1 MTSSTAFPRH
11 GDKQNSPFFEDYLI
25 RLLEERDRS
34 GLTGMIDQI
43 EAIMITVDPGHS
55 IRYIGEL
62 ALMTPYHYL
71 VTLESKSHWTHILR
85 VDMNSPDFLVREVK
99 DRRTRGIFRSLNE
112 VYPIG
117 ARKPNSRYMG
127 ELLRVNDLH
136 NVVECQQ
143 AREFRFFSQ
152 DDTRRLELPGNLAIV
167 KPSPYTH
174 NIVGYME
181 RPLDQIRTYALGI
194 SSIRPEVQEVYL
206 AAKELQKKL
215 RIDDLIL
222 PIDHLATR
230 IYCQNR
236 EVAIL
241 EWLSLSSY
249 YYWGSYDITDQ
260 NSSTNVTKSTHH
272 SSEIHSPAKVFTANN
287 TPYFVNHLE
296 RKPSP
301 TETFVRNYGP
311 RLHHIA
317 LAVRDGEIEGRENIE
332 HVVSQIASQGRDFLL
347 DVIGSSEQGLKQI
360 FSSAS
365 EHSSLIIEYVQR
377 FGDFQGF
384 FTKENVA
391 ELTHAAG
398 VEEELLELQAAS
410 RLPHGKASSRS
421 MQLNR
426 SPGRGHSKQQNGG
439 YDR

>member
-1 MTSSTAFPRH
+1 MTVSTAFPRQ
-11 GDKQNSPFFEDYLI
+11 GDKENSPFFEEYLL

-34 GLTGMIDQI
+34 GLTDMIDQV

-55 IRYIGEL
+55 VRYIGEL
-62 ALMTPYHYL
+62 TLMTPYHYL
-71 VTLESKSHWTHILR
+71 VTLESESHWTHILR
-85 VDMNSPDFLVREVK
+85 VDMYSPDFLVREVK

-117 ARKPNSRYMG
+117 RHKPNSRYMG
-127 ELLRVNDLH
+127 EILRVKDMH
-136 NVVECQQ
+136 SVVECQR

-152 DDTRRLELPGNLAIV
+152 DETRKLELPGNLSIV

-181 RPLDQIRTYALGI
+181 RPSDQIRTYALGI
-194 SSIRPEVQEVYL
+194 SNINPEVQEVYL
-206 AAKELQKKL
+206 AAKALQKKL

-230 IYCQNR
+230 IYSQNR

-249 YYWGSYDITDQ
+249 YYWGSFDIQDQ
-260 NSSTNVTKSTHH
+260 NSSTNVTKSVHH
-272 SSEIHSPAKVFTANN
+272 NSEIHSPAKVFTANN
-287 TPYFVNHLE
+287 TPYFINHLE
-296 RKPSP
+296 KKPSP

-317 LAVRDGEIEGRENIE
+317 MAVRDGETDGSENID
-332 HVVSQIASQGRDFLL
+332 HVVNQIAAQGQNFLL
-347 DVIGSSEQGLKQI
+347 DVIGSRNQGLKQI

-377 FGDFQGF
+377 FGDFKGF

-398 VEEELLELQAAS
+398 VDEELQELHAS
-410 RLPHGKASSRS
+410 V
-421 MQLNR
+421 
-426 SPGRGHSKQQNGG
+426 
-439 YDR
+439 

>member
-1 MTSSTAFPRH
+1 MTSSTTFPRH
-11 GDKQNSPFFEDYLI
+11 GDKENSPFFEEYLQ

-34 GLTGMIDQI
+34 GLTAMIDQI
-43 EAIMITVDPGHS
+43 EAIMITVDPGS
-55 IRYIGEL
+55 AIRYIGEL

-71 VTLESKSHWTHILR
+71 VTLESESHWTHVLR
-85 VDMNSPDFLVREVK
+85 IDMDAPDFLVREVK
-99 DRRTRGIFRSLNE
+99 DPRMRGIFRSLNE

-127 ELLRVNDLH
+127 EILRVEDMH
-136 NVVECQQ
+136 SVVECQQ

-152 DDTRRLELPGNLAIV
+152 NDARKLELPGNLAIV

-174 NIVGYME
+174 NIVGYIE
-181 RPLDQIRTYALGI
+181 RPPEQIRVYALGI
-194 SSIRPEVQEVYL
+194 SSINPEVQEVYL
-206 AAKELQKKL
+206 AAKELQHKL
-215 RIDDLIL
+215 AIDDLIL

-230 IYCQNR
+230 VYSQNR

-249 YYWGSYDITDQ
+249 YYWGSYDIRDQ
-260 NSSTNVTKSTHH
+260 NSSTNVTKSVHH
-272 SSEIHSPAKVFTANN
+272 ASEIHSPAKVFTANN

-296 RKPSP
+296 QLPSP

-317 LAVRDGEIEGRENIE
+317 LAVRDGEAAGRENIE
-332 HVVSQIASQGRDFLL
+332 HVVSQIAAQGRDFLL
-347 DVIGSSEQGLKQI
+347 DVIGSRDQGLKQI

-384 FTKENVA
+384 FAKDNVA
-391 ELTHAAG
+391 HLTHAAG
-398 VEEELLELQAAS
+398 VEEELLELQAQ
-410 RLPHGKASSRS
+410 SS
-421 MQLNR
+421 QAHNTT
-426 SPGRGHSKQQNGG
+426 G
-439 YDR
+439 